1 MNPFFGAQREWQD
14 VPVPARAYARLD
26 NLHLPHADAP
36 DRQAALRFDLID
48 ADWLDDQ
55 AGADNPLFDLG
66 RPHRMRAAWKRWF
79 AAARDGDADDPFR
92 AAPLYVLEVSVPF
105 DAREW
110 RKRLGLTREAMANDA
125 HGEILAAF
133 RRRWYELTVLREA
146 DARAGAMLGLLHRGI
161 ADEGLRVC
169 CFAALAPATHAA
181 GLTALGTLAGSP
193 ALTSA
198 SLKPLVR
205 DVRATY
211 LGVYDVGQANA
222 NALLGG
228 IRGRDLH
235 GAVRHGVFPTLYFDL
250 GMPLQ
255 SQRHTA
261 PTNVRFC
268 FTAEPPIVLS
278 HWHDDHLGGV
288 ALPTAAGCPTPQQMD
303 WIVPDYSLSTRHK
316 ALVTAI
322 WAAGGSV
329 HVFSASP
336 AGRRLQAATAS
347 GHLLTLTRGTA
358 RDPNNGGIVMQ
369 VSSAQQQARRFA
381 DPPRSWLLPGDCDY
395 KHFPSTFTPTNVI
408 ALVAPHHG
416 ADLGKGSVPVPPAAG
431 GYLRLVYSFG
441 RDNKYQH
448 PRQGFVDAHHA
459 AGWTHPVVPATGAI
473 TCVSGDDVRTT
484 NVHSP
489 WSAKPR
495 GVLVGWSKAPH
506 SVSACT
512 LGGGAT
518 NCTLPLAKV

>member
-36 DRQAALRFDLID
+36 DRRAALRFDLID
-48 ADWLDDQ
+48 ADWLDEQ

-66 RPHRMRAAWKRWF
+66 RRHRMHAAWKRWF
-79 AAARDGDADDPFR
+79 AAARGGDADDPFR

-146 DARAGAMLGLLHRGI
+146 DARAGAMFGLLHRGI

-169 CFAALAPATHAA
+169 CFAALAPAAHAA

-198 SLKPLVR
+198 SLKPLVC

-303 WIVPDYSLSTRHK
+303 WIVPDYSLATRHK

-381 DPPRSWLLPGDCDY
+381 DPPEAGCC
-395 KHFPSTFTPTNVI
+395 
-408 ALVAPHHG
+408 
-416 ADLGKGSVPVPPAAG
+416 PATAITSIF
-431 GYLRLVYSFG
+431 LRLS
-441 RDNKYQH
+441 R
-448 PRQGFVDAHHA
+448 R
-459 AGWTHPVVPATGAI
+459 
-473 TCVSGDDVRTT
+473 RT
-484 NVHSP
+484 
-489 WSAKPR
+489 
-495 GVLVGWSKAPH
+495 
-506 SVSACT
+506 
-512 LGGGAT
+512 
-518 NCTLPLAKV
+518 